1 MRPTGKGPLP
11 LRECDFNAIGQKALP
26 FYHDPSER
34 KEYNYLIICSL
45 YPKTI
50 FIILKTLNQE
60 QIVYYQLKKPTAL
73 AQAQNQP
80 GKGIES
86 RPVTMLSPR
95 RGHERNRPQHLMLR
109 FAQQF
114 KSDQA
119 LSCLLLITFLYVHLF
134 IFMNEDLELR
144 EIDVTCLSATGRK
157 SNALWM
163 QISVVT
169 HCVTHCSF
177 REPWKL
183 CFLPKAHFHK
193 KLSNIICQLHN

>member
-26 FYHDPSER
+26 FHHDPSER

-144 EIDVTCLSATGRK
+144 EIDVTCLSAHTD
-157 SNALWM
+157 SNREER
-163 QISVVT
+163 QCSVDANFSR
-169 HCVTHCSF
+169 H
-177 REPWKL
+177 PL
-183 CFLPKAHFHK
+183 CHSLLFQRAVETLFSSQSTFSQKAK
-193 KLSNIICQLHN
+193 